1 MSLNV
6 INYGLIV
13 ALRNENCHQL
23 GFTFPQQ
30 KLTFG
35 VFVEKMLNICRKAI
49 KASSLLDVF
58 RRLDC

>member
-6 INYGLIV
+6 INYDLIV

-35 VFVEKMLNICRKAI
+35 VFCWKNAEYLPKSHQSFV
-49 KASSLLDVF
+49 SF
-58 RRLDC
+58 GRLSTT